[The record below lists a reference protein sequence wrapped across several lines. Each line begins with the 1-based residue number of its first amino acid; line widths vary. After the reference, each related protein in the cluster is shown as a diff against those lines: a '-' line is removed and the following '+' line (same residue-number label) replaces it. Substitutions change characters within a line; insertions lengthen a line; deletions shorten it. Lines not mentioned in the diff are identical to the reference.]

1 MNYAMIEVKTS
12 DLIGRALDYAV
23 AVVEGHPLCEECCSG
38 TYALIIGTGRGDLK
52 EFSPSTDWSHG
63 GPLIEKHMLR
73 VKPHVS
79 TNGVITS
86 WVADMTWPCATM
98 PGRCGKTPLIAACR
112 AIVMKE
118 LGAVVSVPKELMP

>member
-1 MNYAMIEVKTS
+1 MTDMIEVKTA
-12 DLIGRALDYAV
+12 DLIGSALDWAV
-23 AVVEGHPLCEECCSG
+23 AV
-38 TYALIIGTGRGDLK
+38 ATGYPMPDILRYL
-52 EFSPSTDWSHG
+52 SPVTHDTRDPELWCPSVSWAHG

-79 TNGVITS
+79 SNGVITS
-86 WVADMTWPCATM
+86 WAADMTWPCDTM